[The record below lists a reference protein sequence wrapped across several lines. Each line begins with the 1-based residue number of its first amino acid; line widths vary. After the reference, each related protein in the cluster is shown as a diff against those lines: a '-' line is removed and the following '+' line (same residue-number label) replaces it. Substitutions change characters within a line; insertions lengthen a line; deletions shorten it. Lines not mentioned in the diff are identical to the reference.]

1 MSQVK
6 DSAELN
12 ETLAGLS
19 HLDAQGRPAMV
30 DVSGQEITGRA
41 ASAKA
46 LVTFPA
52 GVTIFGQDFE
62 APAGEKRETS
72 ESTGSLM
79 AAPVSEVM
87 SAKGPVFATAIIA
100 GTQAAKATSQL
111 IPFCHAVAL
120 EDCKISCVMVSPSVI
135 TITCAVKSCG
145 RTGVEME
152 ALTLVDMINQHIIPS
167 VKSAGVGP
175 LAELQTSDKKLKA
188 GVNRILIKV
197 CQNEQKEAWAQRY
210 IFQAR
215 VCDSTGKAIS
225 LK

>member
-6 DSAELN
+6 DSADLN
-12 ETLAGLS
+12 ETVAGLS

-30 DVSGQEITGRA
+30 DVSGKEITGRA
-41 ASAKA
+41 ASARA
-46 LVTFPA
+46 VVTFPA
-52 GVTIFGQDFE
+52 GVKIFGQDFE
-62 APAGEKRETS
+62 GPDGDKKEIS
-72 ESTGSLM
+72 ESSGSTGSCSSGVSCM

-135 TITCAVKSCG
+135 AITCGVKSRG

-152 ALTLVDMINQHIIPS
+152 ALTGVTVAALTIYDMCKALSHEIVIGPIELVA
-167 VKSAGVGP
+167 KSGGK
-175 LAELQTSDKKLKA
+175 SDFAKP
-188 GVNRILIKV
+188 N
-197 CQNEQKEAWAQRY
+197 
-210 IFQAR
+210 
-215 VCDSTGKAIS
+215 
-225 LK
+225 

>member
-6 DSAELN
+6 DSADLN
-12 ETLAGLS
+12 ETVAGLS

-30 DVSGQEITGRA
+30 DVSGKEITGRA
-41 ASAKA
+41 ASARA
-46 LVTFPA
+46 VVTFPA
-52 GVTIFGQDFE
+52 GVTIFGQAFE
-62 APAGEKRETS
+62 APDGENNEIS
-72 ESTGSLM
+72 ESAVAGVSCM

-135 TITCAVKSCG
+135 TITCAVKSRG

-152 ALTLVDMINQHIIPS
+152 ALTGVTVAALTIYDMCKALSHEIVIGPIELVA
-167 VKSAGVGP
+167 KSGGK
-175 LAELQTSDKKLKA
+175 SDFAKP
-188 GVNRILIKV
+188 N
-197 CQNEQKEAWAQRY
+197 
-210 IFQAR
+210 
-215 VCDSTGKAIS
+215 
-225 LK
+225 

>member
-30 DVSGQEITGRA
+30 DVSGKEITGRA

-152 ALTLVDMINQHIIPS
+152 ALTGVTVAALTIYDMCKALSHEIVIGPIELIGKS
-167 VKSAGVGP
+167 GGKSDFVKA
-175 LAELQTSDKKLKA
+175 
-188 GVNRILIKV
+188 N
-197 CQNEQKEAWAQRY
+197 
-210 IFQAR
+210 
-215 VCDSTGKAIS
+215 
-225 LK
+225 